1 MLALAVILL
10 ILGAVVAYVGRPR
23 EQLIYI
29 AGLLIFVAGVIVLV
43 LWLINTSGAD
53 DAAFIL
59 PSALAFKKG
68 DRKWL

>member
-29 AGLLIFVAGVIVLV
+29 AGLLIFVAGVVVLV

-53 DAAFIL
+53 DAALVL
-59 PSALAFKKG
+59 PSALALKNG
-68 DRKWL
+68 ERKWL